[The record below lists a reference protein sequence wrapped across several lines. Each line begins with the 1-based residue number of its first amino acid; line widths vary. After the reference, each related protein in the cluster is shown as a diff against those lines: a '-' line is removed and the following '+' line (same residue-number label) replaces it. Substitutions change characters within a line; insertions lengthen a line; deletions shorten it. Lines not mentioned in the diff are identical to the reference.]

1 MEARVNP
8 TTHHVEQGETL
19 YAIAKRYD
27 LQVMELATANDLKL
41 EEGIKP
47 SQVLKIPDNQII
59 AKERDEVS
67 KVAGYTLHEVKS
79 SETLYSVARKYGV
92 TIKDLMEWNNKS
104 DFSVSVGE
112 QLRIQEK

>member
-1 MEARVNP
+1 MD
-8 TTHHVEQGETL
+8 L
-19 YAIAKRYD
+19 AK
-27 LQVMELATANDLKL
+27 ANDLKL

-47 SQVLKIPDNQII
+47 GLVLKIPDNQII
-59 AKERDEVS
+59 AKQTTGNS
-67 KVAGYTLHEVKS
+67 KATGYTIHEVKS

-92 TIKDLMEWNNKS
+92 TIKDIMEWNNKN